1 MRGMDAASNHLH
13 AELEE
18 RQLHGWA
25 KARYWAAAV
34 VGSLYGEAPAMFD
47 LVVTRTSTGATVMR
61 TPADLGDPQALL
73 DQVTLDLETKTVAE
87 FLAEWRPDVEL

>member
-1 MRGMDAASNHLH
+1 MVIMDTASNHLRAALH
-13 AELEE
+13 E

-25 KARYWAAAV
+25 KAKYLAAAI

-73 DQVTLDLETKTVAE
+73 DQVTHDLETKTVAE
-87 FLAEWRPDVEL
+87 FLAEWRLDVEL